1 MVKSKSLTEFELK
14 IQKLNNTA
22 CIINNFIGI
31 ISIVFGIIIAAVI
44 LSSLDK
50 LEHSNCKC
58 AELPERR
65 FLKEWYIIMIV
76 YFITLLILFGFSNE
90 ACWNNFSKNPFIY
103 GFMIIVALINIV
115 MLIRLFIY
123 IRLLRNNCSCGY
135 GNKEA
140 FIFWYLIIVF
150 SIWAFLIVLI
160 FILVF
165 ISIGLT
171 LYRFGKNR
179 Y

>member
-31 ISIVFGIIIAAVI
+31 ISIIFGIIIAAVI

-65 FLKEWYIIMIV
+65 FLKEWFVFMIV

-90 ACWNNFSKNPFIY
+90 ACWNNFSNNPFIY

-150 SIWAFLIVLI
+150 SIWAF
-160 FILVF
+160 
-165 ISIGLT
+165 
-171 LYRFGKNR
+171 
-179 Y
+179 